1 MTSPSVLNLPNE
13 RRMLDVV
20 REGLGWAN
28 EAAFAISFTRCSGLG
43 LLIDPL
49 KEMVERK
56 GSARLLTSTYQC
68 ITQPEALESL
78 LRVKGLGVFLQDGPT
93 GFHSKFWLF
102 NTAASGEC
110 WAGSSNLSKGG
121 LSDNLEWN
129 LRSRDPEVIRQ
140 TRRQFD
146 SLLTRHDVRPL
157 SQQLI
162 DAYALKYV
170 ERPRTEIPLV
180 ADQPFAVPKP
190 NGAQLEALRRL
201 SNMREAGLKRAA
213 VIAATGI
220 GKTFLAAFDCQQMR
234 AQSVLFVSH
243 RKEHLTQAQRTFAR
257 VLPNVRA
264 QFVTV
269 QSLRTNPELLNE
281 KWDYLVIDEF
291 HHVEADGYRPLRKL
305 RDNGHTFLLGLTATP
320 ERQDGRDI
328 LEWCDW
334 NIAYEVRL
342 PEAIERQWLLPFHY
356 FAIADE
362 TIDFAAIPWKRGVFD
377 TPALEAELSIPRRVE
392 LIIEQAQLYGFDG
405 PKRATVGF
413 CAGIEHAKYMA
424 KSFNERGLRALAVW
438 GEHGIEEREAI
449 YGRLANPNDPLQ
461 WLFVADL
468 LNEGVD
474 IPAINSLMF
483 LRPTESSSIFLQQ
496 LGRGLRLTP
505 GCEVLT
511 VLDFVG
517 HHRRA
522 WLALQAINSFT
533 NTGMPVEVGDFVV
546 KPPKSCEVVLQRKT
560 LEMLT
565 KIRRHSKRRDE
576 CDETYEALQYEVK
589 GRAPLPIDLWQRESG
604 ATFSD
609 FRAAYGEWLQCQRAH
624 DDAPKWSEGLD
635 EEHLLRRF
643 FRSLETDWQSQR
655 VHAHAVVWGLAN
667 GAPSLEAAYESFFER
682 FPQWLPE
689 KDEFA
694 STSALDTLEKK
705 LASGALTRSGQLA
718 RAITDAVGD
727 SLLMEVEGR
736 ILPHLNRYFEERH
749 GGVLRTPADLELH
762 RFYRRPEVIR
772 FFGMQ
777 YDPAKHNSGVMLLAE
792 DEMVIITKLD
802 TSGAKKTHQ
811 YENAFTSATNFSWTT
826 QNAMTP
832 ENERGLRVIEHQK
845 RGITLRLFVQA
856 SSHSESAYLGEVR
869 VKSFKGSG
877 PMRVD
882 FELASPLPAAVAEE
896 LGVKLG

>member
-1 MTSPSVLNLPNE
+1 MVSPSVLNLPNE

-20 REGLGWAN
+20 REGLSWAN

-49 KEMVERK
+49 QEMVERK
-56 GSARLLTSTYQC
+56 GRARLLTSTYQC
-68 ITQPEALESL
+68 ITQPEALQSL
-78 LRVKGLGVFLQDGPT
+78 LRVKGLDVFLQDGPT

-102 NTAASGEC
+102 NTDENGEC

-121 LSDNLEWN
+121 LADNLEWN
-129 LRSRDPEVIRQ
+129 LRSQDPNVIRQ
-140 TRRQFD
+140 TRMQFD
-146 SLLTRHDVRPL
+146 SLLNRSDVRPL
-157 SQQLI
+157 SQHLI
-162 DAYALKYV
+162 DAYALRYV
-170 ERPRTEIPLV
+170 ERPRTELPLV
-180 ADQPFAVPKP
+180 ADQPFPTPKA
-190 NGAQLEALRRL
+190 NAAQLEALRRL
-201 SNMREAGLKRAA
+201 ANMREAGLKRAA

-234 AQSVLFVSH
+234 AESVLFVSH
-243 RKEHLTQAQRTFAR
+243 RKEHLTQAKRTFAR
-257 VLPNVRA
+257 VLPTIRA
-264 QFVTV
+264 RFATV
-269 QSLRTNPELLNE
+269 QSLRTIPELLRE

-291 HHVEADGYRPLRKL
+291 HHVEADGYLPLRKL

-362 TIDFAAIPWKRGVFD
+362 TIDFAKIPWKRGVFD
-377 TPALEAELSIPRRVE
+377 NPALEAELSIPKRVE
-392 LIIEQAQLYGFDG
+392 LIIEQAELYGFDG
-405 PKRATVGF
+405 PKRSTVGF

-424 KSFNERGLRALAVW
+424 KSFNDRGLPALAVW
-438 GEHGIEEREAI
+438 GEHGVDEREAV
-449 YGRLANPNDPLQ
+449 YARLANPNDPLQ
-461 WLFVADL
+461 WLFVADV

-474 IPAINSLMF
+474 IPAINSLLF

-517 HHRRA
+517 HHKRA

-533 NTGMPVEVGDFVV
+533 NTGASVVVGDFTV

-565 KIRRHSKRRDE
+565 KIRRHSSRRDE

-604 ATFSD
+604 ASFSD

-624 DDAPKWSEGLD
+624 GDAPAWSEGLAED
-635 EEHLLRRF
+635 HLVRRF
-643 FRSLETDWQSQR
+643 LRSLETDWQGQR

-667 GAPSLEAAYESFFER
+667 GAANLEAAYESFFER

-689 KDEFA
+689 KDDFA
-694 STSALDTLEKK
+694 STSALETLDKK
-705 LASGALTRSGQLA
+705 LASGALTKSGHLS
-718 RAITDAVGD
+718 RVLTDTIGAD
-727 SLLMEVEGR
+727 LLREVEGR
-736 ILPHLNRYFEERH
+736 ILPVLNRYFEERH
-749 GGVLRTPADLELH
+749 GGVLRSPDDLELH

-777 YDPAKHNSGVMLLAE
+777 YDPAKHNAGVMLLREKELA
-792 DEMVIITKLD
+792 IITKLD

-811 YENAFTSATNFSWTT
+811 YVNELASPTLFRWTS
-826 QNAMTP
+826 QNAMTQS
-832 ENERGLRVIEHQK
+832 NERGLRLIEHQK
-845 RGITLRLFVQA
+845 RGITVRLFVQA
-856 SSHSESAYLGEVR
+856 SSHAESAYLGEVT
-869 VKSFKGSG
+869 VKSVEGNG
-877 PMRVD
+877 PMRVE
-882 FELASPLPAAVAEE
+882 FELASPVPPSVAEE
-896 LGVKLG
+896 LGVALT